1 MLRVHPTRLETRRA
15 VLGYLWCSRGAFRPD
30 IVEAV
35 GLTEASISRIVAEL
49 KAGGVLEESKRAAR
63 YQGGTSAF
71 FSLSKNIH
79 IGALEISNS
88 RIHVGVGSLAGDII
102 HADRHELPDGST
114 SEHVKA
120 VVLRAVAEMRRWA
133 SDRKVA
139 LEQVAVSI
147 PGFHPGKSGNAII
160 ALDPD
165 LVAAEL
171 RRSFPEVPV
180 TFANSII
187 ARAVSHRLQLGT
199 GRAGGTYLH
208 VFAGHGIGA
217 ALVNELAESGSIQPM
232 EIGHMVLDMEGP
244 PCRCGHRGCL
254 EAFASTSRIAEA
266 LRIDE
271 NVILS
276 GGDRWASDLRIPAK
290 PMRTIH
296 DMLLRIGIAIG
307 NAVNLVPVQRVVVTG
322 WPAGLPEDKL
332 AFIRD
337 GVGRSLLGP
346 LTDLAL
352 SIAPAAMGRE
362 PASGL
367 ALAAYAFLQN
377 GGERLAE
384 NRARRAHSNRSQ
396 ELLSA

>member
-1 MLRVHPTRLETRRA
+1 MLRAHPTRLETRRA
-15 VLGYLWCSRGAFRPD
+15 VLGYLWCSRGAFRPE
-30 IVEAV
+30 IVNAV

-49 KAGGVLEESKRAAR
+49 KAGGVLEESKRTAL

-79 IGALEISNS
+79 IGAFEISNS
-88 RIHVGVGSLAGDII
+88 RIHVGVGTLAGDII
-102 HADRHELPDGST
+102 HADRHELPDGS
-114 SEHVKA
+114 SSDHVKA
-120 VVLRAVAEMRRWA
+120 VMLRAVLDLRRWA
-133 SDRKVA
+133 TDRGIA
-139 LEQVAVSI
+139 LEQIAVSI

-165 LVAAEL
+165 LVAKAIAD
-171 RRSFPEVPV
+171 SFPAVPV

-187 ARAVSHRLQLGT
+187 TRAVLHRLQLGA
-199 GRAGGTYLH
+199 GHAGGTYLH

-232 EIGHMVLDMEGP
+232 EIGHMVLDMNGP

-254 EAFASTSRIAEA
+254 EAFASTLRIAEA
-266 LRIDE
+266 LRIEE
-271 NVILS
+271 NAILAA
-276 GGDRWASDLRIPAK
+276 GDRWASEMRIPAK
-290 PMRTIH
+290 PMKTIH
-296 DMLLRIGIAIG
+296 DMLVRIGVAIG

-322 WPAGLPEDKL
+322 WPAGLPGDTL

-346 LTDLAL
+346 LAGLDL
-352 SIAPAAMGRE
+352 SVAPAAMGRE

-377 GGERLAE
+377 GGERPADE
-384 NRARRAHSNRSQ
+384 NGRKASPSTPQ
-396 ELLSA
+396 ELMSA